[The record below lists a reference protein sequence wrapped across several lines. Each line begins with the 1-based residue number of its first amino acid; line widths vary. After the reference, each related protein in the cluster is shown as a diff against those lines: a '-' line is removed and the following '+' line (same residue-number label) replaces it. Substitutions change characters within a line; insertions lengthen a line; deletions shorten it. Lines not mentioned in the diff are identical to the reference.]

1 MMMKTLLLAILA
13 ISAVSAGPLDDDLD
27 FALAGLDSGADVA
40 LIQKDVADSYIE
52 AQEFIQKG
60 ASKEKCDSV
69 IKASED
75 AVKRNVAAEQTR
87 INKKENGTK
96 CFMEG
101 QNQVSVAR
109 SALDT
114 ATIKLKEARK
124 KLADAQSTEV
134 TWKYPFSKVSESNPG
149 MFFKAE
155 QYLIVKAKVKK
166 MKELVQVTS
175 GLLTQANKTYI
186 AALKTAKV
194 KMLKCQCT
202 TYTKMQLEI
211 KTVKAAII
219 KSNTKAWT
227 KAAHLSCVLSGTPLK
242 KCTVKAMPTVTAPKL
257 AKGVGPNACHKP
269 DTDLLKDS
277 CKGFRLDQQC
287 SKGKAAFQMYSSNV
301 WQKTR
306 KYECPEGWHQPKAAE
321 YFSFMQ
327 KRGCYSN
334 RNSGDHA
341 GYNRC
346 GQRGYRGPDG
356 RTRYYYTFSD
366 SASNTRYQH
375 AGNYVGYQSNRNGQF
390 KSHSTVS
397 NWAGIVCMK
406 GRAGTWG

>member
-1 MMMKTLLLAILA
+1 
-13 ISAVSAGPLDDDLD
+13 
-27 FALAGLDSGADVA
+27 
-40 LIQKDVADSYIE
+40 
-52 AQEFIQKG
+52 
-60 ASKEKCDSV
+60 
-69 IKASED
+69 
-75 AVKRNVAAEQTR
+75 
-87 INKKENGTK
+87 
-96 CFMEG
+96 MEG

-211 KTVKAAII
+211 KTVKAVII
-219 KSNTKAWT
+219 KSNT
-227 KAAHLSCVLSGTPLK
+227 
-242 KCTVKAMPTVTAPKL
+242 MPTVTAPKL

-306 KYECPEGWHQPKAAE
+306 KYECPGGWHQPKAAE

-406 GRAGTWG
+406 